1 MQIRFLKKSYLQK
14 SNQMKSDKAII
25 KSSLAIIIKVKIKTI
40 HLIMYKHIN
49 NYVFRN
55 NNNLIL

>member
-1 MQIRFLKKSYLQK
+1 MFFLQK
-14 SNQMKSDKAII
+14 PNQMKSDKAIT
-25 KSSLAIIIKVKIKTI
+25 KSSLAIIIKVKIEII
-40 HLIMYKHIN
+40 HLIMYKHMN

>member
-1 MQIRFLKKSYLQK
+1 
-14 SNQMKSDKAII
+14 MKSDKAII

-49 NYVFRN
+49 NYVFWN